1 MPITLGPDG
10 ELIEVDAVP
19 DRVARPPA
27 QGTIEASLENQ
38 AAGREPLVQLVDE
51 GGNVYDVGESGV
63 DAALSSGRLRL
74 ATGREV
80 AQYDAIEKRKGAV
93 NTLKTLGESLAAGVA
108 DIPLAAGRLVGAAA
122 GHDMSD
128 VTGRQFLANLF
139 ELGGDLDYD
148 ERALER
154 AQANEGAA
162 FAGNLVG
169 GVVGGLGLGKGLG
182 LIERGVATASG
193 SRALGTAASAAVE
206 GGLMGASQ
214 ASEEAF
220 LGDTEL
226 TAEQTLAGMGLGAL
240 LGGGVGLGL
249 GAGRAFFGRRG
260 TRGMTPVDGP
270 RLGPTASADD
280 AIEGIATR
288 ALGPEVKPVPGLGQ
302 HIREGLESAQSA
314 VAGVEREA
322 LGEVGAT
329 RGFLDPK
336 SAAYRKRGLWWNRDK
351 IWGES
356 TERLTRE
363 LESAADDAGDVFGT
377 VVDSGLKREAILPKL
392 SGDAERMVGAAR
404 AELSK
409 VRQELGEAIARADDF
424 GNTTLLSKKLRYLD
438 AIEPDVSVSRAM
450 GTEAKEMAADSFIAL
465 DKTKRA
471 LQKDIAALRSTRSSE
486 ALGQMQNRQL
496 ADYLEGIQERIRTGL
511 EDSATWGK
519 AGDAQKAINAKWGE
533 FIRTQRLYRE
543 GFLKQVEG
551 ADYATGRP
559 VYRVDPEKV
568 GRYIRATG
576 RKEGALLDEYFRR
589 HVDAREALA
598 KEIGGQFA
606 TKGDELA
613 RVTDSTATVKKTLA
627 ALDETAR
634 AVNQVDSIIEAER
647 SGLAGAFGGGAV
659 LGGVIGG
666 VPGAMLGA
674 GMQAIS
680 RPGAMIRSAAAIE
693 QLARNVN
700 RKIDLGV
707 KDFFRRTAQP
717 LGAKARKAL
726 EGTRTAGRVAG
737 RALPV
742 ATSMALFRGKETDNQ
757 KAYQKRAG
765 EVLAATQDFGA
776 GIRDRATTALADLPS
791 TAPRLS
797 ANLATTAT
805 KGAEFLKSKLPAPL
819 VNTKSLT
826 PKSVPVTVSD
836 LEIQQFA
843 RYWSAVTNPLSV
855 LDDLRRGDCTKEQ
868 VEALQVVYPKLY
880 GQIQETVR
888 TQLMELD
895 EQRVLVPYQARLQL
909 DLLLDLNGGGEPTAT
924 VEFMTRFQEI
934 AANQPSGGNAPQP
947 QPPAKPLNFASRLRT
962 GTDSLNPTEKL

>member
-1 MPITLGPDG
+1 VPLTLGPNG

-19 DRVARPPA
+19 DRVARPAA
-27 QGTIEASLENQ
+27 QGTIQASLENQ
-38 AAGREPLVQLVDE
+38 LTGQEPLVQLVDD
-51 GGNVYDVGESGV
+51 GGNVYDVGENGV
-63 DAALSSGRLRL
+63 DAALSSGRYRL

-80 AQYDAIEKRKGAV
+80 ANYDAIQKRSGGV
-93 NTLKTLGESLAAGVA
+93 DTLKTLGESLAAGVA
-108 DIPLAAGRLVGAAA
+108 DVPLAAGRLVGAAF
-122 GHDMSD
+122 GEDMSD
-128 VTGRQFLANLF
+128 VTGRQFLSNLF
-139 ELGGDLDYD
+139 SLGGDVDYE
-148 ERALER
+148 ERARER
-154 AQANEGAA
+154 AMANEDAA
-162 FAGNLVG
+162 FAGNLA
-169 GVVGGLGLGKGLG
+169 GGLAAGFGLGKGLSLVEG
-182 LIERGVATASG
+182 GAAALTG
-193 SRALGTAASAAVE
+193 SRAIGTAASAAVE

-249 GAGRAFFGRRG
+249 GAGKAFFGRRG
-260 TRGMTPVDGP
+260 STPVDGP
-270 RLGPTASADD
+270 RLAPSARGDQALED
-280 AIEGIATR
+280 VAGR
-288 ALGPEVKPVPGLGQ
+288 VLGPDVKVTPGLGQ
-302 HIREGLESAQSA
+302 NLREAVETAQSA
-314 VAGVEREA
+314 VAGVERDA

-336 SAAYRKRGLWWNRDK
+336 SGAYRKRGLWWNRDR
-351 IWGES
+351 IWAES
-356 TERLTRE
+356 TDQLTRE
-363 LESAADDAGDVFGT
+363 LEQAADDASDVFDV
-377 VVDSGLKREAILPKL
+377 VVDSGLKREAVLPKL
-392 SGDAERMVGAAR
+392 TGDHEAMVRTAR
-404 AELSK
+404 AELAG
-409 VRQELGEAIARADDF
+409 VREKLSEAIARSDDF
-424 GNTTLLSKKLRYLD
+424 GNTALLQRQLKHLD
-438 AIEPDVSVSRAM
+438 SVSPDFSVSRAM
-450 GTEAKEMAADSFIAL
+450 GAEAREMAASGNIAL

-471 LQKDIAALRSTRSSE
+471 LQKNVMALRTSASRSGDP
-486 ALGQMQNRQL
+486 LQQMQARQL
-496 ADYLEGIQERIRTGL
+496 ADFIEGAQERVRLNL
-511 EDSATWGK
+511 EDSNIWGQ
-519 AGDAQKAINAKWGE
+519 AGDAQKAINGKWGE
-533 FIRTQRLYRE
+533 YLRTQQLYRE
-543 GFLKQVEG
+543 GFLKRVDQ
-551 ADYATGRP
+551 DYETGRAIF
-559 VYRVDPEKV
+559 RVDPEKV

-598 KEIGGQFA
+598 KEISGQFA

-613 RVTDSTATVKKTLA
+613 RVSESTSTIKKTLA

-634 AVNQVDSIIEAER
+634 AVNQVDSIIEAEK

-666 VPGAMLGA
+666 VPGALLGA
-674 GMQAIS
+674 GMQAVS

-700 RKIDLGV
+700 AKIDLGV

-726 EGTRTAGRVAG
+726 EGARTTGRVAG

-742 ATSMALFRGKETDNQ
+742 ATSMTLFRGKETDNQ
-757 KAYQKRAG
+757 KAYQRRAG

-791 TAPRLS
+791 SAPKLS

-819 VNTKSLT
+819 HNTKSLT

-868 VEALQVVYPKLY
+868 VEALQAVYPKLY
-880 GQIQETVR
+880 DQIQNTVR

-909 DLLLDLNGGGEPTAT
+909 DLLLDLNGAGEPTAT

-934 AANQPSGGNAPQP
+934 AANQPQGGNAPQP
-947 QPPAKPLNFASRLRT
+947 QPPAKPLNFASRLRSGSDT
-962 GTDSLNPTEKL
+962 LNAQTNGET